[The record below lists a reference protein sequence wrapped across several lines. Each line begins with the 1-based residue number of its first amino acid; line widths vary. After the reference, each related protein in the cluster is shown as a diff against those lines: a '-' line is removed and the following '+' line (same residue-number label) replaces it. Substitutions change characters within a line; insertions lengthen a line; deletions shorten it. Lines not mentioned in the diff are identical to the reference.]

1 MPASG
6 AAAQGR
12 QDRLGRLQQGASPRP
27 TPPGGRLPLPA
38 GQTPEGLVAARLSRV
53 SSKSD
58 GERAAKRR
66 AQEEAG
72 ATFALAVRSHPI
84 LAGPSGVFRSAGFVH
99 ALLFFSLWCFVRP
112 PANI

>member
-12 QDRLGRLQQGASPRP
+12 EGRLGRLQQGAAPRP
-27 TPPGGRLPLPA
+27 TPPGDRRRRPPLPA

-72 ATFALAVRSHPI
+72 ATFALAVRSQPI
-84 LAGPSGVFRSAGFVH
+84 LAGPSGVLRPAGFVH
-99 ALLFFSLWCFVRP
+99 ALPFFRP
-112 PANI
+112 VSPANI

>member
-12 QDRLGRLQQGASPRP
+12 EGRLGRLQQGAAPRP
-27 TPPGGRLPLPA
+27 TPPAPGGRLALPA

-53 SSKSD
+53 ASKSD

-84 LAGPSGVFRSAGFVH
+84 LAGPSDVLRPAGY
-99 ALLFFSLWCFVRP
+99 ATP
-112 PANI
+112 PPSNSHRFPIIPI